1 MSLRLTLAASALLA
15 VATPVFA
22 QQAPTA
28 PPAPPAAAAAP
39 APTPAPTPEQTA
51 LMTRMQ
57 AAGEALEATMEEL
70 EPQAEEIRD
79 DAALSD
85 ADKET
90 RIRALIAG
98 KQPVIDE
105 FTSALQGV
113 VLMRAAAEGASP
125 EEAAQ
130 TATMISGMVSGQI
143 AQGLITGE
151 DPDGETGAGE

>member
-1 MSLRLTLAASALLA
+1 MSLRLALAASALLA

-22 QQAPTA
+22 QQAPVA
-28 PPAPPAAAAAP
+28 PPAPPAAPAA
-39 APTPAPTPEQTA
+39 PAPTPEQTA

-57 AAGEALEATMEEL
+57 AAGEALEAAMEEL

-98 KQPVIDE
+98 HQPVIDE
-105 FTSALQGV
+105 FTTSLQAV
-113 VLMRAAAEGASP
+113 IMMRAAADGTSP

-130 TATMISGMVSGQI
+130 GAAMIAGMVSGQI
-143 AQGLITGE
+143 AQSLITGE

>member
-1 MSLRLTLAASALLA
+1 MSLRFALAAAVVLA
-15 VATPVFA
+15 VATPALA
-22 QQAPTA
+22 QQAPAA
-28 PPAPPAAAAAP
+28 PPAVAAAP
-39 APTPAPTPEQTA
+39 AQTPAPTPEQTA

-57 AAGEALEATMEEL
+57 AAGEALEAAMEEL

-79 DAALSD
+79 DAALSE
-85 ADKET
+85 ADKEH

-105 FTSALQGV
+105 FTTSLQAIIM
-113 VLMRAAAEGASP
+113 MRAAAEGTSP

-130 TATMISGMVSGQI
+130 GAAMIGGMVSGQI
-143 AQGLITGE
+143 AQSLITGE